1 MRHTGEGRTINDP
14 ESEPD
19 IVHSQSVLKSEI
31 IGGKATV
38 HLHQSG
44 SPLLYMYLSG
54 GHY

>member
-1 MRHTGEGRTINDP
+1 MRHTGEGQTINDP

-19 IVHSQSVLKSEI
+19 ITYSQSALKSET

-38 HLHQSG
+38 RLHQSG
-44 SPLLYMYLSG
+44 SPLLYMYPSG